1 MDHGHL
7 EWMKRVPTYV
17 RTRDNKPAI
26 KLVLADKGFTNVV
39 VDYLRH
45 DIKLATP
52 THKFRGVA
60 FNDADVK
67 LSRENSNL
75 RVHVERANALA
86 KRFKYLTQPVDITR
100 ADLFGRE
107 FRVIYT
113 IAVNFSVSLCHD
125 SLESCRTKCKEF

>member
-1 MDHGHL
+1 
-7 EWMKRVPTYV
+7 MKRVPTNV

-39 VDYLRH
+39 LDYLKH

-52 THKFRGVA
+52 TRKFRGVP
-60 FNDADVK
+60 FNDIDVK
-67 LSRENSNL
+67 RSRENSNL

-86 KRFKYLTQPVDITR
+86 KRFKYLTNPVEITR

-113 IAVNFSVSLCHD
+113 LAVNFNVSLCHD
-125 SLESCRTKCKEF
+125 SRESCRMKCEEF

>member
-1 MDHGHL
+1 
-7 EWMKRVPTYV
+7 MKRVPTNV

-39 VDYLRH
+39 TDYLQH
-45 DIKLATP
+45 DIMLATP
-52 THKFRGVA
+52 TRKFIGVP

-67 LSRENSNL
+67 RSRENSNL

-86 KRFKYLTQPVDITR
+86 KRFKYLTSPVEITR

-113 IAVNFSVSLCHD
+113 LAVNFNVSLCHD
-125 SLESCRTKCKEF
+125 SLESCRMKCKEF